1 MTSFAY
7 EAKDGMMDK
16 FEKDAEKKKTKMFN
30 KEEGSII
37 LDL

>member
-16 FEKDAEKKKTKMFN
+16 FEKAAEKKTKMFN
-30 KEEGSII
+30 KEEGTYYN
-37 LDL
+37 L